1 MSEDTPKYEVN
12 LKVYPEVTPEGI
24 QQETFEELL
33 SYDEKMMDLYLT
45 LDQLDEDISSLR
57 ELIVELEQLK
67 ENVEVEIEELKDN

>member
-1 MSEDTPKYEVN
+1 MSEETAKY
-12 LKVYPEVTPEGI
+12 EVTPE
-24 QQETFEELL
+24 ETFEELL

>member
-12 LKVYPEVTPEGI
+12 LKVYPEVTP
-24 QQETFEELL
+24 EELL